1 MYSRECGFPML
12 CEQGLGSPLSCTAG
26 TLLSSVLLSR
36 ASGSPQYFTAKNF
49 APRCPVQQWIRLPA
63 ALCMC
68 NNDFGSP
75 LSCTS
80 RTLAPHGHV
89 QLGLWR
95 SMHCPVQQGLSS
107 PLSCTYSK
115 DFSSPLSEI
124 VCSIHSLIIW
134 IWDQRNHR
142 GIRRPNVLES
152 EKKADTV
159 PLLYARWYN

>member
-12 CEQGLGSPLSCTAG
+12 CEQGLGSPLSCTAW
-26 TLLSSVLLSR
+26 TLLSAVLL
-36 ASGSPQYFTAKNF
+36 AVPL
-49 APRCPVQQWIRLPA
+49 APLSTLQQRILLPA
-63 ALCMC
+63 VLYS
-68 NNDFGSP
+68 NEFGSP
-75 LSCTS
+75 LPCACATM
-80 RTLAPHGHV
+80 TLAPHCPVH
-89 QLGLWR
+89 QGLWLPTVMYNWDFCR
-95 SMHCPVQQGLSS
+95 SMHCPVLQGLSS

-124 VCSIHSLIIW
+124 VCSVHSLIIW